1 MADKALYVVG
11 QKRFVATM
19 RKAGAD
25 LKQLKEVNRQA
36 AGVALPAVKALAP
49 RGRTGRLAGSVRIGA
64 TQKAGIIRAGRK
76 SVPYAGVINY
86 GWPRRRIVGRQQWRR
101 LHRTTVDA
109 PLQAVRRQDIGTDQ
123 GSITHAQHRESHLHR
138 RPHQRGPAHPA
149 RHHLMRGTRAEGG
162 VGRRRRQPNPPVLAY
177 LAMRFAGNT
186 SKPYDQWLDDVDD
199 IDVETPENPTE

>member
-36 AGVALPAVKALAP
+36 AGVALPAVKE
-49 RGRTGRLAGSVRIGA
+49 
-64 TQKAGIIRAGRK
+64 
-76 SVPYAGVINY
+76 
-86 GWPRRRIVGRQQWRR
+86 
-101 LHRTTVDA
+101 
-109 PLQAVRRQDIGTDQ
+109 
-123 GSITHAQHRESHLHR
+123 HAQK
-138 RPHQRGPAHPA
+138 
-149 RHHLMRGTRAEGG
+149 EGWAAG
-162 VGRRRRQPNPPVLAY
+162 DGSRIRQSYYMAY